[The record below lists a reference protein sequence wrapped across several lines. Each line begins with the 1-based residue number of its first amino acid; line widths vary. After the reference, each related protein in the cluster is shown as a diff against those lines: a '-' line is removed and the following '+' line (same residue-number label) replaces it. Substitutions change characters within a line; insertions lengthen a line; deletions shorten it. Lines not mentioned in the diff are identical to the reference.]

1 MAGAPCLDA
10 FESYDMEPHV
20 LKLQLKMAFQMKVTP
35 QELGAIVHYFDPEK
49 TGRIVCA
56 DFLKKFFKIGYE
68 ERQRQASAWRE
79 HQKELTKQ
87 RIEEEKK
94 KLEALDNKS
103 MMLLAS
109 QSGSMTSGSEVAS
122 TPGQVQI
129 SREYTEK
136 DFQSAFTKLTQGAV
150 KYDKALPGA
159 APLNA
164 FDTVTMPPHI
174 FREQLKLVFN
184 IKTTVPELWALVSYF
199 DKTNCGEVHCKTFVN
214 QFIRTG
220 IDERNRIKTLW
231 KVEQQ
236 QKIQERKKLEEQKEA
251 EKSLKAWQEVDFD
264 FSEEDFDNVLHRFV
278 RLAGTVDKRTIGPAG
293 LVAFQVESLNPAE
306 FREMMKRT
314 FNFKMSSRELG
325 ALVMYFDT
333 LLKKTVHCSS
343 FLNALTQ
350 IRVQYEEFKGK
361 PDEHAK
367 VEEYEKQLKASYQ
380 ARVSRNPSVDA
391 RPWRQ

>member
-1 MAGAPCLDA
+1 M
-10 FESYDMEPHV
+10 H
-20 LKLQLKMAFQMKVTP
+20 
-35 QELGAIVHYFDPEK
+35 HFDPEK
-49 TGRIVCA
+49 TGRIICS

-68 ERQRQASAWRE
+68 ERQRQAATWRE
-79 HQKELTKQ
+79 QQKELTKQ
-87 RIEEEKK
+87 RLEEEKR

-103 MMLLAS
+103 MLLLSS
-109 QSGSMTSGSEVAS
+109 QSGSVTSISEAGSLPIQGQ
-122 TPGQVQI
+122 PG
-129 SREYTEK
+129 REYTEK

-164 FDTVTMPPHI
+164 FDTVTMPPHV

-184 IKTTVPELWALVSYF
+184 IKTSVPELWALVSYF
-199 DKTNCGEVHCKTFVN
+199 DKNNTGEVHCKTFVN

-236 QKIQERKKLEEQKEA
+236 HKSQERKKIEEQKEA
-251 EKSLKAWQEVDFD
+251 EKSMKAWQEVDFD
-264 FSEEDFDNVLHRFV
+264 FSEQDFDSVLHRFV

-293 LVAFQVESLNPAE
+293 LVAFQGESLNPSE

-314 FNFKMSSRELG
+314 FNFKMTPRELG
-325 ALVMYFDT
+325 SLVMYFDVQ
-333 LLKKTVHCSS
+333 LKKCVHCPS

-350 IRVQYEEFKGK
+350 IRVQYEEYKAK
-361 PDEHAK
+361 PDEQSK
-367 VEEYEKQLKASYQ
+367 VEEYERQLKASYQ
-380 ARVSRNPSVDA
+380 ARVARNPSVDA
-391 RPWRQ
+391 RPWRQYVSIYFIGW